1 MRHIFIVNSIAG
13 KRMHKIF
20 VPQVVDWFAQNGGS
34 YEIIYTEYA
43 GHCVEIAKALAQT
56 GEKLRIYA
64 CGGDGTL
71 FETVN
76 GIYGYSNV
84 SVGHVPLGSGNDFIR
99 YFGNKPRFLNIEC
112 LVNGSAVTVDV
123 LKVGDEYC
131 INQCS
136 AGMDAMAAANMVK
149 FRRWPLVS
157 GKMAYYL
164 GIFYTFL
171 KKIRFSF
178 DIDIDGS
185 EPIKRD
191 CLFVVA
197 ANSQYHGGGFKGAPE
212 ANPTDG
218 LIECVTISAVSRLKV
233 LRLLGKYRIGEHTGL
248 DIYNHYPAERVS
260 LSADREFVFVLDGE
274 IRFGNN
280 IEISIVK
287 NAVDFI
293 LPVQTVG
300 RRDSEA
306 VPSATKAT
314 AITPACD
321 LQNR

>member
-1 MRHIFIVNSIAG
+1 MRHIFIVNPIAG
-13 KRMHKIF
+13 KRLHKMF
-20 VPQVVDWFAQNGGS
+20 VSQVVDWFAQNGGS
-34 YEIIYTEYA
+34 YEIVYTEYA
-43 GHCVEIAKALAQT
+43 GHCIEIAKALAQT

-71 FETVN
+71 FEAVN
-76 GIYGYSNV
+76 GAYGYSNV

-99 YFGNKPRFLNIEC
+99 YFGDKLRFLNIEC
-112 LVNGSAVTVDV
+112 LVNGSAITVDM
-123 LKVGDEYC
+123 LKVGTEYC

-149 FRRWPLVS
+149 FRHWPLVS
-157 GKMAYYL
+157 GKVAYYL

-171 KKIRFSF
+171 KKIKFRF
-178 DIDIDGS
+178 DIVIDDS
-185 EPIKRD
+185 DAIKQD

-212 ANPTDG
+212 ANPMDG
-218 LIECVTISAVSRLKV
+218 LIECVTINAVSRLKV
-233 LRLLGKYRIGEHTGL
+233 LRLLGKYRNGKHVSL
-248 DIYNHYPAERVS
+248 DIYNNYAAEKVA
-260 LSADREFVFVLDGE
+260 LSADCDFTYVLDGE
-274 IRFGNN
+274 IRSGNN
-280 IEISIVK
+280 IEVSVVK

-300 RRDSEA
+300 GHDSKA
-306 VPSATKAT
+306 VTSAVKTA

-321 LQNR
+321 AQNR